1 MPNSR
6 KLTRYAAWTV
16 ITLLLLLAL
25 LRLALA
31 PLTVMSLNSWFEQQ
45 GIESSVEDISFD
57 INDGRLTLSKLD
69 AKKAGL
75 QVLMLDRLDLGW
87 SWSELLDRQIILNF
101 ITATGLSFDVERGPD
116 AGMVIAGIDL
126 DKLAS
131 QNQPAPAATD
141 SEPLQW
147 TVALK
152 RLSLQNFEL
161 CYRALPQHDLCNK
174 FESLSWNGDIGLD
187 LAQLS
192 NPVLPL
198 QASGNFKLSKL
209 KIQDNRLDRG
219 MLGFD
224 KFEMQ
229 EVRIDSLNDIA
240 IKLVAFDTLT
250 LFERPTDPEHASI
263 SRLKAIQIYQLGLTD
278 MSHLDISE
286 LKLQGHEALVV
297 SLASKK
303 LEINEWLESLTAE
316 NAQAETGSTG
326 EASKPFTF
334 AIASLNYQTEKSLA
348 WRDESFAKPFIL
360 DLHAIELNI
369 ENLDSRQPEQS
380 SKMHYSARLGKH
392 ATINIDGDITPL
404 DPKPSF
410 DLTGRIE
417 GMDLRYLSPI
427 TTRSLGHKVKSG
439 QLDADLELK
448 AEHNVLTSNLKL
460 TLHHF
465 DLDAVSEADKE
476 KIDSSFGFPL
486 DSSLSLLKDRDDNIE
501 LSIPVTGDLQNPD
514 FDPTEAITKATSSA
528 ITTAVLNYYTP
539 FGLVTL
545 VDGLFSLA
553 TALNFDP
560 VIFAPRVS
568 KVAKSEQQALA
579 KIAGLMQERPGIYI
593 TLCAY
598 TSSADRK
605 LLLPETAEI
614 AADELKLDADQLEQ
628 LAKLGEI
635 RAAAVKDFLIAYEL
649 DPARLV
655 LCDSEH
661 IEGESS
667 ARVEI
672 TI

>member
-1 MPNSR
+1 MPNNR

-25 LRLALA
+25 LRLVLA
-31 PLTVMSLNSWFEQQ
+31 PLTAMGLNSWFEQQ

-57 INDGRLTLSKLD
+57 INDGQLTLSKLD
-69 AKKAGL
+69 ARKAGL
-75 QVLMLDRLDLGW
+75 QVLALDRLDLGW
-87 SWSELLDRQIILNF
+87 SWSGLFDRQIILGS
-101 ITATGLSFDVERGPD
+101 IAVSGLSFDVEHRPD
-116 AGMVIAGIDL
+116 AGMVIAGIEL

-131 QNQPAPAATD
+131 QNQSEPAATD

-147 TVALK
+147 TVAVK
-152 RLSLQNFEL
+152 RLILKNFEL

-174 FESLSWNGDIGLD
+174 FERLSWNGDIGLD
-187 LAQLS
+187 LARLS
-192 NPVLPL
+192 DPVLPL
-198 QASGNFKLSKL
+198 QASGNFKLAKL
-209 KIQDNRLDRG
+209 KIRDNRLGRG

-224 KFEMQ
+224 EFEMQ
-229 EVRIDSLNDIA
+229 EVRVDGLDNIA
-240 IKLVAFDTLT
+240 IKLIAFDTLT

-263 SRLKAIQIYQLGLTD
+263 TRLKAIQVYQLALTD
-278 MSHLDISE
+278 RSHLDIGE

-297 SLASKK
+297 SLASNK
-303 LEINEWLESLTAE
+303 LELNEWLARFDAE
-316 NAQAETGSTG
+316 ETKAETVSTG
-326 EASKPFTF
+326 ESTKPFTF
-334 AIASLNYQTEKSLA
+334 AIASFNYQTEKSLA

-369 ENLDSRQPEQS
+369 EKLDSRQPEQS

-392 ATINIDGDITPL
+392 ATITIDGNITPL

-410 DLTGRIE
+410 DLAGRVE

-427 TTRSLGHKVKSG
+427 TTRSLGHKIRSG
-439 QLDADLELK
+439 QMDADLELK
-448 AEHNVLTSNLKL
+448 AEHNVLTSRLKL

-501 LSIPVTGDLQNPD
+501 LEIPVTGDLQNPD
-514 FDPTEAITKATSSA
+514 FDPTDAITKATSSA

-545 VDGLFSLA
+545 ADGLFSLA

-560 VIFAPRVS
+560 VIFEPNVS
-568 KVAKSEQQALA
+568 EVSGSGQEALK

-605 LLLPETAEI
+605 LMLPETVDI
-614 AADELKLDADQLEQ
+614 AADELKLDADQLEK

-635 RAAAVKDFLIAYEL
+635 RAAAVKDFLVAYEL

-661 IEGESS
+661 IEAESL